1 MRLKRTVIVVV
12 AMGLAGCGSTTAAQP
27 SPTGPGVLDVA
38 RAAPPEPGGE
48 VGGASTEFA
57 AAADLAAWAKLSD
70 TEKDVDRI
78 AKLDV
83 NTTAKG
89 SLYLEPKTSTWFD
102 GFRGPFVYQEL
113 AGDIVMYARVKVE
126 GKKGAKPKRK
136 FSLGGLMARVPGTY
150 DKPTWVSVT
159 TGTAEKSGQ
168 VEAKYTLNGG
178 SKPLE
183 VPVKAGWVDLV
194 LARAGRLAAA
204 LYREEGGAWK
214 VARRWPSELPE
225 VLQWGLT
232 AYTDWDSYAAL
243 KKDVAKGNAKQIDGL
258 PDLKLTVDFVHFLRP
273 ELPEYADPLNT
284 ASVSDAAL
292 IKTLT
297 PAGA

>member
-1 MRLKRTVIVVV
+1 MRLKRTVIVLV
-12 AMGLAGCGSTTAAQP
+12 AMGLAGCGTTTAAQP

-38 RAAPPEPGGE
+38 RASPPAPGGE

-57 AAADLAAWAKLSD
+57 AATDLAAWVKLSD

-83 NTTAKG
+83 NTTVKG

-113 AGDIVMYARVKVE
+113 AGDIVMHARVKVE

-150 DKPTWVSVT
+150 DKPTWMSVT

-225 VLQWGLT
+225 VLQWGVT

-243 KKDVAKGNAKQIDGL
+243 KKDAAQGNAKQIKGL

>member
-1 MRLKRTVIVVV
+1 MRLKRTVIAMV

-57 AAADLAAWAKLSD
+57 AAADLAAWVKLSD

-178 SKPLE
+178 SKPME

-243 KKDVAKGNAKQIDGL
+243 KKDAAKGNAKQIQGL

>member
-1 MRLKRTVIVVV
+1 MAGMFVV
-12 AMGLAGCGSTTAAQP
+12 AIGLAGCGSITAAQP
-27 SPTGPGVLDVA
+27 SPTAPGVLDVA
-38 RAAPPEPGGE
+38 KASPPTPGGE

-57 AAADLAAWAKLSD
+57 AATDLAAWTKLSA

-136 FSLGGLMARVPGTY
+136 FSLGGLMARVPASY
-150 DKPTWVSVT
+150 ANPNWVSVT

-168 VEAKYTLNGG
+168 VEAKYTLNGS

-183 VPVKAGWVDLV
+183 TAVKAGSVDLV
-194 LARAGRLAAA
+194 LARAGRLVAA
-204 LYREEGGAWK
+204 LYREQGGAWK
-214 VARRWPSELPE
+214 VAQRWPAQLPE

-232 AYTDWDSYAAL
+232 AYTDWDSYATL
-243 KKDVAKGNAKQIDGL
+243 KKDAAKGNAKQVKGL
-258 PDLKLTVDFVHFLRP
+258 PDLKMTVDFVHFLRP